1 MNLIAAVDK
10 NWGIGYRGRL
20 LVKIPLDQ
28 QWFQNTTKGRI
39 IVAGRKT
46 LETFPNGMPLPA
58 RKNIILTEN
67 ENFQIK
73 GAQITHSVQETME
86 LLNNYKSEDIYIVGG
101 ESIYKQFLPYCNVAY
116 ITRIDYV
123 YEAEAYF
130 PNLEA
135 MPEWRLTADSEEQT
149 YFNLE
154 YTFQKFER
162 R

>member
-123 YEAEAYF
+123 YEADAYF

>member
-73 GAQITHSVQETME
+73 GAQITHSVQETLE

-123 YEAEAYF
+123 YEADAYF